1 MTRLTLDIRPA
12 IAIIEAAING
22 IATDPGTQAPPLI
35 RRFKLACG
43 VGSMAEAVVYASTTQ
58 FVMMFYN

>member
-35 RRFKLACG
+35 RRFKLASG
-43 VGSMAEAVVYASTTQ
+43 GGSMVEAVVYSSTAQ
-58 FVMMFYN
+58 FAMMFYN